1 MSAVAAQLQE
11 AQTQAL
17 VQQYSAFC
25 SPVVPISLD
34 VTGFERGVGA
44 AWRQQAGLVGART
57 FGEMSLR
64 SLVSAL

>member
-11 AQTQAL
+11 SQTKAL
-17 VQQYSAFC
+17 MQQYTELC
-25 SPVVPISLD
+25 SPVVPVSLD
-34 VTGFERGVGA
+34 VAGFDSGAGA